1 MRGENTT
8 LLLLLIVAIM
18 GFLATS
24 LLVVAVVVWL
34 SYYFGSVTIPCL
46 CIAALMLLIAFIIYQ
61 VGLKARL
68 REWAER
74 VDTVYEVVSLLRSG
88 YSLIKEFLFRT

>member
-1 MRGENTT
+1 MRGENST
-8 LLLLLIVAIM
+8 LLLLLFVAIM

-46 CIAALMLLIAFIIYQ
+46 FIAALMLLIAFIIYH
-61 VGLKARL
+61 VGLKARI

-74 VDTVYEVVSLLRSG
+74 VGVIYEVLNFVREG
-88 YSLIKEFLFRT
+88 YRVVTKFFM